1 LDGLAM
7 SENFIER
14 RSEPRDYI
22 DEYYSVEF
30 SIRENPYTYQFKIW
44 NLSAKGMCVL
54 VRKDSGIL
62 DHLKVGDIL
71 NMKYYKA
78 DSNPKH
84 ISKPSTGYVKTQIRH
99 ITERDQKHCFVG
111 LLILENIDSDR

>member
-1 LDGLAM
+1 M

-30 SIRENPYTYQFKIW
+30 SITENPYTYQFKIW

-84 ISKPSTGYVKTQIRH
+84 ISKPSIGHVKTQIRH

-111 LLILENIDSDR
+111 LLILENMDSNK